1 MRQEIV
7 FTSDDSIAIIAP
19 HPDDEC
25 LGAAAALLM
34 APDRTDVY
42 VLTDGSHGSPDRSI
56 REEAAIRKKQF
67 EAEMT
72 VARPRSWR
80 WLGYEDTKL
89 LENIKAASEI
99 DFTKYTKVFLPW
111 SESLHPDHRAA
122 AKMCQA
128 EIYKQKSRAECYT
141 YEICAPFHDPTHYI
155 DITDVMDRK
164 RELIRCHADQAGQEE
179 IVTALNRLRAA
190 QMTKHPQYRYVE
202 AYQKVNTE
210 AQRGYSDILIKLYG
224 YNDDPAIYKRIEDQ
238 GVRIKRVM
246 PMNITPVYEFIKDR
260 FARAWADE
268 SLPALIN
275 GDCFVAVRG
284 KDLLGFHVIEAPAK
298 GFVGPLGVVPEARR
312 MGIGQALV
320 LAAVKAMREKGYRYA
335 IGGMSH
341 PWGHA
346 SVEGVA
352 SSMLIPDS
360 GGSYEDML

>member
-1 MRQEIV
+1 
-7 FTSDDSIAIIAP
+7 
-19 HPDDEC
+19 
-25 LGAAAALLM
+25 
-34 APDRTDVY
+34 
-42 VLTDGSHGSPDRSI
+42 
-56 REEAAIRKKQF
+56 
-67 EAEMT
+67 MT

-284 KDLLGFHVIEAPAK
+284 KDLLGFHVIEASAR